1 MSVELFFEDYPANS
15 RLRERFVNVIGD
27 NRGWPL
33 LSHFVKSMITEANR
47 ELRNFSDSFR
57 SGYYTPATG
66 TSIEAYIYYERK
78 REIGAVLLGN
88 SIYAIN
94 DSIWNGQVDL
104 SAFYSDVNAAFS
116 GTVIEA
122 IQLTQEAKRVDL
134 IDQQKHDEMID
145 AARWDKTLA
154 IFLRYPELLP
164 EKMQSTFCDEGVI
177 NAIGLV
183 LPDYEKRAK
192 LLVANPTR
200 VSKVS

>member
-1 MSVELFFEDYPANS
+1 MSIEIFFEDYPANS

-33 LSHFVKSMITEANR
+33 LPHFVKSMITEANR
-47 ELRNFSDSFR
+47 ELRNFSNSLR

-78 REIGAVLLGN
+78 KEIGAVLLGN

-122 IQLTQEAKRVDL
+122 IQQLKKEREL
-134 IDQQKHDEMID
+134 I
-145 AARWDKTLA
+145 
-154 IFLRYPELLP
+154 
-164 EKMQSTFCDEGVI
+164 
-177 NAIGLV
+177 
-183 LPDYEKRAK
+183 
-192 LLVANPTR
+192 
-200 VSKVS
+200 